1 MTLSYF
7 LQLIL
12 KKLCETFHV
21 LDKIKHIGIYVRMAE
36 VMIIYDHNFKTS
48 ENPDISPIFTRNENG
63 FHVIKCIFN
72 AKKISR
78 LMRLIGFLLD
88 RMFCLMQNGLNHTV
102 HGSTNIKLQF

>member
-1 MTLSYF
+1 
-7 LQLIL
+7 
-12 KKLCETFHV
+12 
-21 LDKIKHIGIYVRMAE
+21 MAE